1 VAAWTRPHP
10 AARLLALAYMVER
23 CIESGEL
30 RDYREPAERLGMS
43 RAQMANVAGLLAL
56 APEIQERIVMG
67 AAAPTTSCLRRL
79 AGVPVWSDQVALLPD
94 GGCNS

>member
-1 VAAWTRPHP
+1 
-10 AARLLALAYMVER
+10 MVER